1 MPGKGLTLL
10 AGPTE
15 TVIRPGESAVL
26 AGQPARAQYFAKVD
40 GESIPFLMRQEGQIR
55 NAMVIFFLRG
65 GRPDF
70 MRAFENTAAGSI
82 GETERAAQ
90 GERR

>member
-1 MPGKGLTLL
+1 
-10 AGPTE
+10 
-15 TVIRPGESAVL
+15 
-26 AGQPARAQYFAKVD
+26 
-40 GESIPFLMRQEGQIR
+40 MRQEGQIR

-70 MRAFENTAAGSI
+70 MRAFENTASGSI
-82 GETERAAQ
+82 GEAERAAQ